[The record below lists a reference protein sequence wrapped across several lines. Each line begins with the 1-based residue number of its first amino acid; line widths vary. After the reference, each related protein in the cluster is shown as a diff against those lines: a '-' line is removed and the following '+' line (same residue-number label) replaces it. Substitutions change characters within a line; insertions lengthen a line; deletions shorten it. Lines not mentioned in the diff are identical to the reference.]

1 MIDVAIPI
9 GQYVGMWKSQF
20 QSLVL
25 GVALSLAPVFAG
37 AAGVYT
43 GTAPVATQSD
53 QDRAAALRAALSQAV
68 TQAAKGDASVLRRPD
83 IARALTRPERYARQY
98 SYQSNTAPA
107 EPGKASAKFLLVAQ
121 FDGAQIDAL
130 VRDQAPAAA
139 AAGAPTPSSNA
150 PTSSNVANAQPGAA
164 AAGAS
169 APAAAPNATADGAA
183 APPADGSA
191 ASASYR
197 LWFSGLRSAEDYARL
212 VGALNTNSEV
222 RAFRVEQAH
231 GNVLQARI
239 DARSSLQNLT
249 DSLNSTRVAHP
260 TNTKPPVDGVDA
272 VLDFEP

>member
-9 GQYVGMWKSQF
+9 GQYVGMLKSHF

-25 GVALSLAPVFAG
+25 GVVLGLAPVFA
-37 AAGVYT
+37 AAAAVYT

-53 QDRAAALRAALSQAV
+53 QDRAAALRVALSQAV

-98 SYQSNTAPA
+98 SYQTNPAPP
-107 EPGKASAKFLLVAQ
+107 EPGKPAAKFLLVAQ
-121 FDGAQIDAL
+121 FDGATIDAL
-130 VRDQAPAAA
+130 VGSPAPAAA
-139 AAGAPTPSSNA
+139 AVSPPPSPSNTTAP
-150 PTSSNVANAQPGAA
+150 
-164 AAGAS
+164 
-169 APAAAPNATADGAA
+169 APAAVA
-183 APPADGSA
+183 A
-191 ASASYR
+191 ASASAEANTTAPPDAAPAGAASAYR

-222 RAFRVEQAH
+222 RAFRIEQAH

-249 DSLNSTRVAHP
+249 DSLNATRVAHP

>member
-9 GQYVGMWKSQF
+9 GQYVGMWKPQF

-25 GVALSLAPVFAG
+25 GIALSLAPVFAG
-37 AAGVYT
+37 AAGIYT

-98 SYQSNTAPA
+98 SYQANTASA
-107 EPGKASAKFLLVAQ
+107 EPGKPPAKFLLVAQ

-130 VRDQAPAAA
+130 IRDQSPAAAGASTSSSTPPIPPSASNPPLVATAA
-139 AAGAPTPSSNA
+139 AAGAP
-150 PTSSNVANAQPGAA
+150 AA
-164 AAGAS
+164 TAS
-169 APAAAPNATADGAA
+169 ATADGGAT
-183 APPADGSA
+183 PPADGSA
-191 ASASYR
+191 ATASYR

>member
-98 SYQSNTAPA
+98 SYQANTAPA
-107 EPGKASAKFLLVAQ
+107 EPGKAAAKYLLVAQ

-130 VRDQAPAAA
+130 VRDQGPAAA
-139 AAGAPTPSSNA
+139 AAGASPSTSNA
-150 PTSSNVANAQPGAA
+150 PTPSNAPNTPPA
-164 AAGAS
+164 AAGAGT
-169 APAAAPNATADGAA
+169 PAATPNATADGGTATA
-183 APPADGSA
+183 ADGSVA
-191 ASASYR
+191 AASYR

-222 RAFRVEQAH
+222 RAFRIEQAH

-239 DARSSLQNLT
+239 DVRSSLQNLT
-249 DSLNSTRVAHP
+249 DSLNSTRVAHS